1 LTVRV
6 KDRWEGRE
14 VKEDALL
21 ELESVRALIEA
32 LHGRITRVF
41 KHFRVGGM
49 EVDAI
54 LHCARRAV
62 RTVGLELK
70 ELDLERA
77 ARQALERR
85 PYFNYFYV
93 VARTNVREIGY
104 PLRRLHRLGLLGRLF
119 EGGVGLIAVDGSS
132 SAYLLLSSKFRPSP
146 LGGGAPA
153 EDEARGEALG

>member
-1 LTVRV
+1 MEGLRV

-93 VARTNVREIGY
+93 VARTNAREVGY
-104 PLRRLHRLGLLGRLF
+104 PLRRLYRVGLLGRLF
-119 EGGVGLIAVDGSS
+119 DEGVGVIAVDGSS
-132 SAYLLLSSKFRPSP
+132 SAYLLLSSKFKRGP
-146 LGGGAPA
+146 LG
-153 EDEARGEALG
+153 EAAKVDRPNS